1 MKKLLLT
8 QDDCADRYAEVF
20 ERELEEK
27 FNLTIPMFQE
37 YGEIISN
44 DLFDKVEYYLRIDDK
59 KLFLSKDAGDPY
71 WKLEE
76 EVTPI

>member
-1 MKKLLLT
+1 MRKLLLQ

-20 ERELEEK
+20 ECELNK
-27 FNLTIPMFQE
+27 QFDLSIPLFQA

-44 DLFDKVEYYLRIDDK
+44 SLFGKVEYYLRIDDK
-59 KLFLSKDAGDPY
+59 KLYLSKEADDC